1 MSILTILCL
10 ALALSASY
18 ILAQIY
24 THYRP
29 LRDSPLPVLIV
40 ATSLPHP
47 LRSLFTLIDHNSRL
61 ALFFQRDRFSHHSW
75 NFRDKFA
82 LHARYGRSFFL
93 VTPGGREFIT
103 ADRPVADQILLR
115 RRAFPK
121 PLRLLDNLELFGPH
135 LASVEDTTWQRHRR
149 ITASAFTASTDQIV
163 WTVSLARAAQLVA
176 TRPSTTT
183 TTSTSTFPD
192 LADAS
197 LDVLL
202 KVCLPTTT
210 PLDPTFSPQECK
222 TALLRFLGILTAP
235 TGWRWGWSLLPWRRS
250 QGSRGLWAG
259 ACELRGSI
267 TQLVDYR
274 RHRLDGTVHGDL
286 LSTLLWCEGSAGN
299 GNGNREYMS
308 PDEIR
313 GNVFLFLFAGHETT
327 ANTLLYAVYLLAIF
341 PRWQEW
347 VVREMDFLLKG
358 VGREEEPGF
367 EVLEG
372 LVRLRAV
379 LMETLRLYGP
389 VVNVLRETR
398 EQDQMIKAEIPFV
411 IPGHTSIRVNSV
423 ALHTDPETWGSDAAE
438 WRPSRW
444 VVGSSTG
451 QPGEDVYNTE
461 MERRLIAWSEGP
473 RVCPGKRFSQIEILA
488 VLLQL
493 FRRHRVEIVPQ
504 PGETVEEARQRAYAR
519 VQQSTMSLTLHIPQ
533 PEKVCLRWERRRDSK
548 LA

>member
-10 ALALSASY
+10 ALVLSASY
-18 ILAQIY
+18 TLARIY
-24 THYRP
+24 TTYRP

-47 LRSLFTLIDHNSRL
+47 LRSLFTLVDHNSRL

-103 ADRPVADQILLR
+103 ADRPVADQILVR

-121 PLRLLDNLELFGPH
+121 PLGLLDKLELFGPH
-135 LASVEDTTWQRHRR
+135 LASVEDTTWQCHRR
-149 ITASAFTASTDQIV
+149 ITASAFTASTDQAV

-176 TRPSTTT
+176 TTQNGTTT
-183 TTSTSTFPD
+183 ATSTSTFPD

-202 KVCLPTTT
+202 HVCLPTTT
-210 PLDPTFSPQECK
+210 PSDTTFNPQECK
-222 TALLRFLGILTAP
+222 SALLRFLGILTAP
-235 TGWRWGWSLLPWRRS
+235 TGWSLLPWRRS

-259 ACELRGSI
+259 ARELGESI
-267 TQLVDYR
+267 AQLVEYR
-274 RHRLDGTVHGDL
+274 RHRLDGTLKRGHGDL
-286 LSTLLWCEGSAGN
+286 LSTLLRCEGWAGSGN
-299 GNGNREYMS
+299 GSRDYLS

-341 PRWQEW
+341 PGWQDW
-347 VVREMDFLLKG
+347 VGQEMDFLLKG
-358 VGREEEPGF
+358 VGGDEEPGF

-372 LVRLRAV
+372 LRRLRAV
-379 LMETLRLYGP
+379 LMETLRLFGP

-398 EQDQMIKAEIPFV
+398 EQDQMVKAETPFV
-411 IPGHTSIRVNSV
+411 IPENTSIRVNSV
-423 ALHTDPETWGSDAAE
+423 ALHTDPGAWGCDAAE

-451 QPGEDVYNTE
+451 QPGEDVYDAE
-461 MERRLIAWSEGP
+461 MEQKLIAWSEGP
-473 RVCPGKRFSQIEILA
+473 RVCPGKRFSQIEVLA

-493 FRRHRVEIVPQ
+493 FRRHRVEIVAE
-504 PGETVEEARQRAYAR
+504 PGETVEEARERAYAR

-533 PEKVCLRWERRRDSK
+533 PEKTKPAD
-548 LA
+548 